1 MSKMSVI
8 HQTITDY
15 LEQGDNVYRIASVLD
30 VPLSWVQE
38 IAKEVGIAEST
49 TGWYLMFGDTK
60 IYQEFPNNS
69 FKETVCL
76 N

>member
-8 HQTITDY
+8 HQTITEY

-30 VPLSWVQE
+30 VPLAWVQE
-38 IAKEVGIAEST
+38 IAKEVGIAET
-49 TGWYLMFGDTK
+49 ATGWYLLIGDTK

-69 FKETVCL
+69 FKESVCL